1 MEAFKQFSLNF
12 TQMFLSSSSFHFV
25 STHLCPYTFE
35 WFSLNFTQMFILT
48 VGLCEEPIIH
58 YAGSKSRW
66 HFNVMGFTLQFRV
79 WSILL
84 LNITCWTLW
93 TILIKL
99 HPNVLSV
106 WQCAESMTQIPRFK
120 IKVTLQGH
128 VVIYPWI
135 SCLLHISPEPF
146 EWFTLNFT
154 QILVRWCAEPMT
166 HLCRLKVNV
175 IFSCN

>member
-25 STHLCPYTFE
+25 STQLCPDTFE
-35 WFSLNFTQMFILT
+35 WFSLNFIQMFIFT
-48 VGLCEEPIIH
+48 VGLCGEPIIH

-84 LNITCWTLW
+84 LTITCWTLW
-93 TILIKL
+93 TFLNKL

-106 WQCAESMTQIPRFK
+106 TVCRVHDSDTPIQLQD
-120 IKVTLQGH
+120 QGH
-128 VVIYPWI
+128 TSR
-135 SCLLHISPEPF
+135 SCSNIPLNFVSAPHIS
-146 EWFTLNFT
+146 WTIWMIYIKLHSNFSETVCRTHDSVMQT
-154 QILVRWCAEPMT
+154 QGHCHILM
-166 HLCRLKVNV
+166 
-175 IFSCN
+175 